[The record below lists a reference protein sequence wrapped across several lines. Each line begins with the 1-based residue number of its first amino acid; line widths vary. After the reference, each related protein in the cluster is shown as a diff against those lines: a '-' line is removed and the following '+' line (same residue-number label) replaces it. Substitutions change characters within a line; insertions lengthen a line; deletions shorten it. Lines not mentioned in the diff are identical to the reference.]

1 MYFKEKNE
9 GTLKNNILG
18 ADNKDNPID
27 DSQTLSGISEISND
41 MTSLLKKVAIIYGKS
56 IDFKNDLSKK
66 SSVIKGAI
74 TQNDVQSMIKIISHD
89 IDNYLKQ
96 IGVTANKLRR
106 SYANLDSKVNT
117 ILISNEMDEKY
128 KSVFNKTFFHKTIG
142 IYIDK
147 YLQETI
153 NSGVFLIEL
162 KKEKNKSDVFIK
174 NTYKSILKNIHS
186 ELRYL
191 DIVAHIE
198 DDIFAVLIV
207 DISRDNFEFITEK
220 IIEKIKI
227 KDLKQSVSAGMLNN
241 FTNSSSVIQKLK
253 DALLKVKNTKDDYIF
268 I

>member
-9 GTLKNNILG
+9 GTQ
-18 ADNKDNPID
+18 KDNATDSVID
-27 DSQTLSGISEISND
+27 DNQTLSGINEISND
-41 MTSLLKKVAIIYGKS
+41 MTSLLKKVATIYGKT

-66 SSVIKGAI
+66 NSIIKGAI
-74 TQNDVQSMIKIISHD
+74 TQDDIKSMIKIISHD
-89 IDNYLKQ
+89 IDNYLRQ
-96 IGVTANKLRR
+96 IGVTANKLRK

-147 YLQETI
+147 YLQEDI
-153 NSGVFLIEL
+153 DSGVFLI
-162 KKEKNKSDVFIK
+162 KFEKDKDKSDVFIK
-174 NTYKSILKNIHS
+174 NTYKSILNSMHS

-191 DIVAHIE
+191 DIIAHIE

-207 DISRDNFEFITEK
+207 NTSQDNFEFIIER
-220 IIEKIKI
+220 IIEKIKL
-227 KDLKQSVSAGMLNN
+227 KDLEQSISAGMLNK
-241 FTNSSSVIQKLK
+241 FTSSSSVIQKLK
-253 DALLKVKNTKDDYIF
+253 DALLEVKNIRDDYIF